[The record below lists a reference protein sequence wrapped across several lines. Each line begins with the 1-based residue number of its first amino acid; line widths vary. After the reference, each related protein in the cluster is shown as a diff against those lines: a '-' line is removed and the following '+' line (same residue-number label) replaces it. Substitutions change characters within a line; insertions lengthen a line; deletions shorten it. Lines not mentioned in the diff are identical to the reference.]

1 MYMYY
6 LSRNDMNVLIL
17 CILITEA
24 VEASVVGRRQPPPRD
39 HLGIFEGGKGRAFT
53 ETVAIESLLL
63 HLGRGCNFSSSSLNN
78 GSSSTTI
85 ILVTVSSS
93 K

>member
-1 MYMYY
+1 
-6 LSRNDMNVLIL
+6 MNVLI
-17 CILITEA
+17 CCVLITEA
-24 VEASVVGRRQPPPRD
+24 VEASVVDRRQPPPRD

-63 HLGRGCNFSSSSLNN
+63 HLGRGCNFSSSSSLNN